1 MVIIPCHNMSLG
13 LTARDQAHSLTALCP
28 VHATCFRTEANTAPT
43 AMPTWEP
50 RSARRWSC
58 TVVTTVVTT
67 VVHVCE
73 KRRAKELQ
81 NEVRWK
87 CCRIQGPLH
96 WTNRLLFLKRLQIV
110 APFNC
115 CKKNE
120 KHNMLQKTS
129 IKYFKDFKEL
139 NSHFWSTH
147 VNSDALGVKPQ
158 SPSVQ
163 PLLKVASVETWPPC
177 VFQHVAA
184 IGAWNNWK
192 HEHQQSS
199 EKWELPDWKGTRGQL
214 QQLWSCPKSCD
225 QHISDD
231 IYQYLW
237 TWEHWPAHLAAFT
250 ILCLKTWRHSLS
262 TTSEAKLAWPNWSQA
277 SHRKDQRW
285 NGDQVQLRCEEKII

>member
-96 WTNRLLFLKRLQIV
+96 WTNRLLLLKRLQIV

-120 KHNMLQKTS
+120 KKHAS
-129 IKYFKDFKEL
+129 KDFNKIVQKISK
-139 NSHFWSTH
+139 NSIVTSGQLMSTPMHLGWNRNHHLCNRFWRLLVSRH
-147 VNSDALGVKPQ
+147 GHLVSFNMS
-158 SPSVQ
+158 Q
-163 PLLKVASVETWPPC
+163 PLEPGTIGSMNISSPQKSESCLIGKAQEDSFSSFDHAPNL
-177 VFQHVAA
+177 A
-184 IGAWNNWK
+184 ISTYQMTYISTFELGNTDRRILQLLRFYVWK
-192 HEHQQSS
+192 LE
-199 EKWELPDWKGTRGQL
+199 DTR
-214 QQLWSCPKSCD
+214 
-225 QHISDD
+225 
-231 IYQYLW
+231 
-237 TWEHWPAHLAAFT
+237 
-250 ILCLKTWRHSLS
+250 
-262 TTSEAKLAWPNWSQA
+262 
-277 SHRKDQRW
+277 
-285 NGDQVQLRCEEKII
+285 